1 MIEKVGYNKNNYGYY
16 NYPNITM
23 PNFRGVEKPTQ
34 IQNIPQQYTTIPDSV
49 KISAENQI
57 KNKKEKKGLSTA
69 QKWALG
75 IGTGIA
81 ALAGTTILFA
91 RHQTGKLTKLYN
103 EKMQLVNLA
112 EKIDFKE
119 AKTLEEGIKFA
130 KETLKIG
137 EVGDGF
143 TLDAINY
150 VNKGLVDVSNANKGH
165 LFMPKKIIFEE
176 LNENELAHVVRSIDS
191 ERFGEL
197 AVNKRFFDSKLLDER
212 LKKDLYNEAGKKR
225 YNIQG
230 DGEIICPLIRSFAL
244 VPDKKVL
251 QLIKEFYSNS
261 EKMDINK
268 KRELWS
274 SIYKNYDDLQG
285 KLERC
290 SLDTIKKYKEKFEK
304 NLGIKIDI
312 DTVSKKSIKEQSE
325 LLSDYFN
332 KLKEKK
338 VYLKN
343 EIKDISPLETVYHE
357 MGHLQDFAKNLKELD
372 LKHWKLPSFKEA
384 YKEVKAGK
392 KHVNTAEIEHVD
404 NRWQGLTYEGF
415 KDLFEKNPEKF
426 KKKYPDL
433 YEFLT
438 NQEIQQSA
446 GKVSWYAQTS
456 IGEFI
461 AEVYAK
467 MIRGEKIPD
476 DVMALYK
483 KYNGPTIPFT

>member
-1 MIEKVGYNKNNYGYY
+1 
-16 NYPNITM
+16 
-23 PNFRGVEKPTQ
+23 
-34 IQNIPQQYTTIPDSV
+34 
-49 KISAENQI
+49 
-57 KNKKEKKGLSTA
+57 
-69 QKWALG
+69 
-75 IGTGIA
+75 
-81 ALAGTTILFA
+81 
-91 RHQTGKLTKLYN
+91 
-103 EKMQLVNLA
+103 MQLVNLA

-274 SIYKNYDDLQG
+274 SICKNYDDLQG

-290 SLDTIKKYKEKFEK
+290 PLDTIKKYKEKFEK
-304 NLGIKIDI
+304 NLGVKIDI

-325 LLSDYFN
+325 LLSDYLN

-392 KHVNTAEIEHVD
+392 KHGNTAEIEHVD

-415 KDLFEKNPEKF
+415 KDLFEKTPEKF